1 MKNLMVC
8 VMLVLGFGFCSAEK
22 AEAGGRYCRPAPRY
36 RVGPP
41 RYSRD
46 FGRSYYRSSYS
57 YRSSYRSGGWWSG
70 GYSYRS
76 APVIYSPPVVYSQPV
91 IRVEPPVRVV
101 DWDEESLLQLG
112 EEKFRALSKKLDKDA
127 GNLVVT
133 IYKQDFQT
141 TKGARVIE
149 EVEYIATWTITR
161 KNEEGKEEVV
171 EKREKFEIEFDDYG
185 NYESYDD

>member
-1 MKNLMVC
+1 
-8 VMLVLGFGFCSAEK
+8 MLVLGFGFCSAQE
-22 AEAGGRYCRPAPRY
+22 AEAQWGGRRC
-36 RVGPP
+36 GP

-76 APVIYSPPVVYSQPV
+76 ASVIYSPPVVYIQPAV
-91 IRVEPPVRVV
+91 VRVKSPVRVV

-112 EEKFRALSKKLDKDA
+112 EQKFRALSKKLDKDA

-133 IYKQDFQT
+133 IYKQDWQT

-161 KNEEGKEEVV
+161 KNKEGKEEVV
-171 EKREKFEIEFDDYG
+171 EKREKFEIEFDKYG